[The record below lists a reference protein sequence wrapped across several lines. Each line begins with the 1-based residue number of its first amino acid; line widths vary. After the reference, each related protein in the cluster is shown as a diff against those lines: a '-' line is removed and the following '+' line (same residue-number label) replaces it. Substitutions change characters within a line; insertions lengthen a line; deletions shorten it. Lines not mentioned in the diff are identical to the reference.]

1 MSAAI
6 ALGIRLAF
14 RTSRAGRLRAAMVA
28 LAAVAG
34 TLSILSVLAVTAADR
49 EMNPARYDDGGME
62 RVVTLIVALI
72 ALQVAGLAAVAG
84 RLSAAMRARR
94 LSNLRL
100 LGLSAGR
107 TRLVGATEVT
117 VAAAAG
123 SIVAVALFPAM
134 RPLLARLR
142 VGGQTWPASALDPG
156 VLALVA
162 VPVLVTAATVVLA
175 ILPEQLGSRK
185 ALSQSRQS
193 EPPAPA
199 WWRVVPLIVGIGVC
213 TYIQVAR
220 RGDQSGA
227 YVMLAGMILLGVGM
241 VLAVPLFVQFVAALM
256 LRSHRHV
263 PLLIA
268 GRRLEGQPAAVN
280 RVITGLLLGLFVVVG
295 ARAVV
300 VAFEDTPQYIGAARQ
315 VNEEQVVEAVVP
327 ATEVDETVARVT
339 AFPGVHE
346 VIAYPILTSACD
358 RAQGPHGCLTAMVA
372 TCAELAVVDPR
383 ATGCRDGEVMMIG
396 LPPDEEAGQ
405 EVTWMLQRGHAPE
418 DAEIV
423 MTPAPR
429 ASFGASNSYRPAE
442 VIIPPSLPGIAEIA
456 SKTDHSI
463 VVTGDPGRD
472 LAQRLRDAGALS
484 NAHSHW
490 DVADYDYVATLR
502 STVYSVAAVVMGI
515 GLLAFA
521 IAAVDRALSRRREL
535 TSLRLVGIPA
545 STLRRSQWVEALVP
559 ISGGAVL
566 AIALGHLAGAT
577 YLAFSDTDLA
587 APWEPTLILAAAAAL
602 GGVLIAALT
611 VIATNQPITPDTIR
625 TE

>member
-49 EMNPARYDDGGME
+49 EVNPARYDDGGIE

-100 LGLSAGR
+100 LGLSARR

-123 SIVAVALFPAM
+123 SIAAVALFPAM

-175 ILPEQLGSRK
+175 ILPEQLGSRQ

-199 WWRVVPLIVGIGVC
+199 WWRVVPLVVGIAVC
-213 TYIQVAR
+213 AYIQAAR
-220 RGDQSGA
+220 RGDESAA
-227 YVMLAGMILLGVGM
+227 YVMLAGILLLGVGM

-256 LRSHRHV
+256 LRSHRHA

-315 VNEEQVVEAVVP
+315 VNEEQRADSVVP
-327 ATEVDETVARVT
+327 AMEVDAAISRSAAVS
-339 AFPGVHE
+339 GVRE
-346 VIAYPILTSACD
+346 VIAYPILKSACD
-358 RAQGPHGCLTAMVA
+358 RSLGPHSCLTAMIA
-372 TCAELAVVDPR
+372 TCDELAVIDR
-383 ATGCRDGEVMMIG
+383 TTTGCRDGEVMMIG
-396 LPPDEEAGQ
+396 LPPNEEAGP
-405 EVTWMLQRGHAPE
+405 EVTWMLQRGQAVD
-418 DAEIV
+418 DADIV
-423 MTPAPR
+423 TTPAPR
-429 ASFGASNSYRPAE
+429 ASFGASNFYRPAE
-442 VIIPPSLPGIAEIA
+442 VIIPPSLPGIAEFA
-456 SKTDHSI
+456 SKTDHGI

-472 LAQRLRDAGALS
+472 LAQRLVDAGALPY
-484 NAHSHW
+484 AHSPW
-490 DVADYDYVATLR
+490 DMADYDYVATLR
-502 STVYSVAAVVMGI
+502 SMVYSVAAVVMGI

-521 IAAVDRALSRRREL
+521 IAAIDRAISRRREL

-545 STLRRSQWVEALVP
+545 STLPRSQWIEALVP

-577 YLAFSDTDLA
+577 YLAFGDTDLA
-587 APWEPTLILAAAAAL
+587 APWEPTLVLAAGAAI
-602 GGVLIAALT
+602 GGIVIAALT
-611 VIATNQPITPDTIR
+611 VIATNQRITPDTIR

>member
-6 ALGIRLAF
+6 ALGIRLAL

-34 TLSILSVLAVTAADR
+34 TVSILSVLAVRAADR

-84 RLSAAMRARR
+84 RLSAAMRAHR

-123 SIVAVALFPAM
+123 SMVAVALFPAM

-142 VGGQTWPASALDPG
+142 VGGQTWPTSALDPG

-162 VPVLVTAATVVLA
+162 VPLLVTAATVVLA
-175 ILPEQLGSRK
+175 ILPEQLGSRQ
-185 ALSQSRQS
+185 ALSRSRQS
-193 EPPAPA
+193 EPPSPA
-199 WWRVVPLIVGIGVC
+199 WWRVVPLLVGLAVC
-213 TYIQVAR
+213 AHIQVAR
-220 RGDQSGA
+220 RGDESAA
-227 YVMLAGMILLGVGM
+227 YVMLAGVIVLGVGM

-256 LRSHRHV
+256 LRSERHV
-263 PLLIA
+263 ALLIA

-315 VNEEQVVEAVVP
+315 VNQEQRVDTVVP
-327 ATEVDETVARVT
+327 AAEVDTAIARSAAVA
-339 AFPGVHE
+339 GVRE

-358 RAQGPHGCLTAMVA
+358 RSRGPYGCMTAMVA
-372 TCAELAVVDPR
+372 TCAELAVIDR
-383 ATGCRDGEVMMIG
+383 TTTGCRDGEVMMIG
-396 LPPDEEAGQ
+396 LPPDEEAGP
-405 EVTWMLQRGHAPE
+405 EVTWTLQRGHSPD

-423 MTPAPR
+423 TTPAPR
-429 ASFGASNSYRPAE
+429 ASFGASPSYRPAE

-456 SKTDHSI
+456 SKTDHGI
-463 VVTGDPGRD
+463 AVTGDPGRD
-472 LAQRLRDAGALS
+472 LAQRLVEAGALP
-484 NAHSHW
+484 NAHSPW
-490 DVADYDYVATLR
+490 DMADYDYVATLR

-521 IAAVDRALSRRREL
+521 IAAVDRAISRRREL

-545 STLRRSQWVEALVP
+545 STLRRSQWIEALVP

-566 AIALGHLAGAT
+566 AIGLGHFAGAT
-577 YLAFSDTDLA
+577 YLAFGDSDLST
-587 APWEPTLILAAAAAL
+587 PWQPTLILAAAAAL
-602 GGVLIAALT
+602 GGVLIAALS
-611 VIATNQPITPDTIR
+611 VIATNQPITADTIR
-625 TE
+625 SE

>member
-14 RTSRAGRLRAAMVA
+14 RTSRAGQLRAAMVA

-175 ILPEQLGSRK
+175 ILPEKFGSRQ

-199 WWRVVPLIVGIGVC
+199 WWRVVPLIVGIAVC
-213 TYIQVAR
+213 TYVQIAR
-220 RGDQSGA
+220 RGDESGA
-227 YVMLAGMILLGVGM
+227 YVMLAGIILLGVGM
-241 VLAVPLFVQFVAALM
+241 VLAVPLLVQFVAALM
-256 LRSHRHV
+256 LRSERHV

-280 RVITGLLLGLFVVVG
+280 RVITGLLLGLFIVVG

-315 VNEEQVVEAVVP
+315 VNEEQRVEAVV
-327 ATEVDETVARVT
+327 AAAEVDETVARVT
-339 AFPGVHE
+339 ALPGVHE
-346 VIAYPILTSACD
+346 VIAYPTLMTVCD
-358 RAQGPHGCLTAMVA
+358 DSGRPRPCPTAMVA
-372 TCAELAVVDPR
+372 TCAQLALVDPS
-383 ATGCRDGEVMMIG
+383 TIGCRDGEVMMVG
-396 LPPDEEAGQ
+396 LPPLEAG
-405 EVTWMLQRGHAPE
+405 VPAITWIPRREHAPE
-418 DAEIV
+418 PGAGI
-423 MTPAPR
+423 TIPSPQTTFT
-429 ASFGASNSYRPAE
+429 ASHLHG
-442 VIIPPSLPGIAEIA
+442 VVIPPSLPEVAGIAGTA
-456 SKTDHSI
+456 DHEL
-463 VVTGDPGRD
+463 VVFGDPGRD
-472 LAQRLRDAGALS
+472 LAQRLHDSGALA
-484 NAHSHW
+484 NAHSPW

-545 STLRRSQWVEALVP
+545 STLRRSQWIEALVP

-577 YLAFSDTDLA
+577 YLAFGDTDLA
-587 APWEPTLILAAAAAL
+587 APWEPTLVLAAGAAI
-602 GGVLIAALT
+602 GGIVIAALT
-611 VIATNQPITPDTIR
+611 VIATNQRITPDTIR